1 MSSKLCPFGN
11 ECVRQHWDG
20 QSFPLRVYTR
30 VLVWDHPLVGKLH
43 WHHLFQLW
51 IFASCKTV
59 EEKCLLALDEVGAA
73 VGPSAYKGYWY
84 ARTIALAFAFF
95 PPSYLSSNCQDNM
108 FIRYF
113 VPCQLET
120 LGCYEVSNL
129 HVLSLVALQSFFSS
143 KATFT
148 DFQTSTYL
156 RCSWLHTYTSGFAK
170 NLFTPYAMLDLE
182 LCCGNSIA
190 ESENWA
196 LLQVHPD
203 RWLTWFSRLCLTT
216 SSIASMDHRKAVAL
230 ESMMPIHCSKIS
242 LATWAS
248 CIVTWH
254 PLVFR
259 CLKSYF
265 SCLLQSRSCEG
276 NSHLKHLYVCWR
288 CFFGTVWM
296 ESWFVFVSIELLWGW
311 LCGLQGGLST
321 SLLWLAGFLG
331 IRLRHLL
338 PGSQTAPLAKHGL
351 RTWCWIHLG
360 CFLRCLTF
368 RWTLNHCGATARSR
382 PRTHWWK

>member
-1 MSSKLCPFGN
+1 MKFRTSMSSALWHCRASSRVRRRSLTSRLPPI
-11 ECVRQHWDG
+11 CVAAGYIHTLQGSRRIC
-20 QSFPLRVYTR
+20 SPL
-30 VLVWDHPLVGKLH
+30 
-43 WHHLFQLW
+43 
-51 IFASCKTV
+51 
-59 EEKCLLALDEVGAA
+59 
-73 VGPSAYKGYWY
+73 
-84 ARTIALAFAFF
+84 
-95 PPSYLSSNCQDNM
+95 
-108 FIRYF
+108 
-113 VPCQLET
+113 
-120 LGCYEVSNL
+120 
-129 HVLSLVALQSFFSS
+129 
-143 KATFT
+143 
-148 DFQTSTYL
+148 
-156 RCSWLHTYTSGFAK
+156 
-170 NLFTPYAMLDLE
+170 YAMLDLK
-182 LCCGNSIA
+182 LCWGDSIA
-190 ESENWA
+190 ESGNWA

-216 SSIASMDHRKAVAL
+216 SSIASMDHRKAVAP

-259 CLKSYF
+259 NLTETSHSFWKAISAA
-265 SCLLQSRSCEG
+265 SCNLGLVRVLRTWST
-276 NSHLKHLYVCWR
+276 SHVPWR

-311 LCGLQGGLST
+311 LCGLQGGFST
-321 SLLWLAGFLG
+321 SLLCLAGFLG

-368 RWTLNHCGATARSR
+368 RWTLNHRGATARSR
-382 PRTHWWK
+382 PRTQWWK